1 MVLEELD
8 NYTRMKLE
16 HLVTPYTKIN
26 LKWTE
31 DLHVRLETIKLL
43 EDNRQNTV

>member
-1 MVLEELD
+1 MLEELD
-8 NYTRMKLE
+8 NYKRMKLE

-31 DLHVRLETIKLL
+31 DLYVRLETIKLL
-43 EDNRQNTV
+43 GDNRQNTV